1 MGKSL
6 VPVVFAAATVVE
18 VKAVVASQI
27 LAVFAVEETLLLEA
41 LATVTV
47 KDFQMHLVFAT
58 MATPLEQSLI
68 AVVFATVRVTMED
81 FQFPAAFAAVK
92 VKAIATV
99 NDFSMQRVFV
109 ATAVLKAKVT
119 VTIPDFQIPVVFP
132 ATAMATM
139 TIPDFQIPLL
149 PAAVRGMVR
158 DSLMPA

>member
-68 AVVFATVRVTMED
+68 AVVFATVRVTMEE
-81 FQFPAAFAAVK
+81 FQFPVAFAAVN
-92 VKAIATV
+92 AIATV